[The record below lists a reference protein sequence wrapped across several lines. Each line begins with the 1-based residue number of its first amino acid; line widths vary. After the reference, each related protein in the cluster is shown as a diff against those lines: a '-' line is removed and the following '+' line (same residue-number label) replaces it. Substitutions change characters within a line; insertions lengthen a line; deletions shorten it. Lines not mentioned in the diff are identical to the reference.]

1 MFHYTVLVDS
11 WHRSLFWLVA
21 VFITKLTVLEQD
33 HLTGKY
39 YHTVQESTV
48 VTSKIPATYNG
59 VSYENSI
66 FVMYS
71 MLPLVSGINFRLL
84 SAKHTL
90 IFPFLTH
97 LVLRVSLLPS
107 VPSTH
112 HSYSSRH
119 HSFIPGLNLPFLLQD
134 WLHGFPGLFTDT
146 SEHIHFLVFS
156 FSLFHFFNF
165 ILCGRLSWVML
176 AFDHML
182 K

>member
-119 HSFIPGLNLPFLLQD
+119 HSFIPGLNLPFLQILPTIT
-134 WLHGFPGLFTDT
+134 FLFCFRTDST
-146 SEHIHFLVFS
+146 DSPD
-156 FSLFHFFNF
+156 SL
-165 ILCGRLSWVML
+165 LTLLSISI
-176 AFDHML
+176 F
-182 K
+182 